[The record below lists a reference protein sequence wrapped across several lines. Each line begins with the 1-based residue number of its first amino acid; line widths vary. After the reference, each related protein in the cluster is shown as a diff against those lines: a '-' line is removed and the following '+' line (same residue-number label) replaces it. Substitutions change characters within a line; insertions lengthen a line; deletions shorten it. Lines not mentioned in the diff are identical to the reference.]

1 MASPV
6 VSFLLIGI
14 CCLAFVKE
22 STAECCTSKE
32 EVTFRLDRGDCED
45 VRGSETIPSTAK
57 ITICADG
64 VAQVGTY
71 CGRGSCNIF
80 GCNCDGGCLEGDW
93 THSFVQRYRD
103 YGIEILEVVRIPF

>member
-6 VSFLLIGI
+6 VSLLLIGI
-14 CCLAFVKE
+14 CCLALVKD
-22 STAECCTSKE
+22 STSECCTSSE

-45 VRGSETIPSTAK
+45 VRGSGNNPLNCK

-64 VAQVGTY
+64 FDRVGTY
-71 CGRGSCNIF
+71 CGQGSCNIF

-93 THSFVQRYRD
+93 TQSFVQRNRD
-103 YGIEILEVVRIPF
+103 YGIEILEIVRTPF